1 VPLSGIRVV
10 DLTRILAGPFCTGM
24 LADMGADVVKV
35 ETPGI
40 GDPLRGQGALRNGL
54 SWYFAGFNRNKRSLS
69 LNLRSE
75 EGGAVLARL
84 IAASDVLVENFRPGV
99 LDQMGFGEARL
110 KALKP
115 DLVYCNISGFGTTG
129 PYRDRPSF
137 DFIAQAM
144 SGFMSVTGMA
154 GGPPLRAGPPIAD
167 LVAGLHGALGV
178 CAALVKRGR
187 TGPGEQRGETVGASL
202 NNGLISLLAFLAAN
216 YFATGEEPARAGND
230 HAIVSPYGMF
240 RTRDGE
246 VALAPSQEQSYQ
258 RLIDALGLAELRADP
273 RFATNDL
280 RVRNRAAVNAAIEA
294 RLLTETTEYWIEK
307 LNAAGVPCGRVMGL
321 AEVFADPQ
329 VIDQEMVL
337 EQDHPG
343 HGAVHMLGFPIKFAE
358 APCALRRPTPE
369 VGADTDAVLAEI
381 GYAAADITRLRDAG
395 VV

>member
-35 ETPGI
+35 ETPGS
-40 GDPLRGQGALRNGL
+40 GDPLRGQGALKDGL

-75 EGGAVLARL
+75 AGRAVLARL
-84 IAASDVLVENFRPGV
+84 VAQSDVLVENFRPGV
-99 LDQMGFGEARL
+99 LAEMGFEPARL

-144 SGFMSVTGMA
+144 SGFMAVTGA
-154 GGPPLRAGPPIAD
+154 ADGPPLRAGPPIAD
-167 LVAGLHGALGV
+167 LVAGLHGALGI
-178 CAALVKRGR
+178 CAALVRR
-187 TGPGEQRGETVGASL
+187 RQTGPGEPAGETVGASL

-216 YFATGEEPARAGND
+216 YFATGEAPARTGND
-230 HAIVSPYGMF
+230 HAIVAPYGMF
-240 RTRDGE
+240 RTEDGE

-258 RLIDALGLAELRADP
+258 RLLDALSLAELRADP

-280 RVRNRAAVNAAIEA
+280 RVRNRAAINAAIEA
-294 RLLTETTEYWIEK
+294 RLVIETTEYWIEK

-337 EQDHPG
+337 SQEHPG
-343 HGAVHMLGFPIKFAE
+343 HGTVRMLGFPIKFAE

-369 VGADTDAVLAEI
+369 VGADTDAVLHELGYSAAEI
-381 GYAAADITRLRDAG
+381 ATLRVSGA
-395 VV
+395 V